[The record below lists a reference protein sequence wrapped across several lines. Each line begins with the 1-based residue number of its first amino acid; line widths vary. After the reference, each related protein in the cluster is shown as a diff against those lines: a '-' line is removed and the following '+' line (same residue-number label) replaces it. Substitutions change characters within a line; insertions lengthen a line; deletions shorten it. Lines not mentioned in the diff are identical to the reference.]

1 MIGLILDGEVKGA
14 VKLLAKGSEKSS
26 TPALIPIPAQ
36 GVPPDQI
43 IELLH
48 RIHSTENT
56 AENGKSFAYT
66 YTTVTDMEQFS
77 QGLAVAYNTFSGKPH
92 LSLFTTLSTS
102 VSFSL
107 NLSISVSVSAESNNS
122 DRPEHEQLLHEV
134 WKTFMH
140 TNALNPMMYPSLRRF
155 ETEVV
160 SMSAWMLNGDGN
172 VAGSLTSG
180 LSPSSS
186 TLIGS

>member
-1 MIGLILDGEVKGA
+1 VIGLILDGEVKGA

-92 LSLFTTLSTS
+92 LSLFTTPSTS
-102 VSFSL
+102 LSL
-107 NLSISVSVSAESNNS
+107 YLS
-122 DRPEHEQLLHEV
+122 L
-134 WKTFMH
+134 
-140 TNALNPMMYPSLRRF
+140 SLCR
-155 ETEVV
+155 VQ
-160 SMSAWMLNGDGN
+160 
-172 VAGSLTSG
+172 
-180 LSPSSS
+180 
-186 TLIGS
+186 